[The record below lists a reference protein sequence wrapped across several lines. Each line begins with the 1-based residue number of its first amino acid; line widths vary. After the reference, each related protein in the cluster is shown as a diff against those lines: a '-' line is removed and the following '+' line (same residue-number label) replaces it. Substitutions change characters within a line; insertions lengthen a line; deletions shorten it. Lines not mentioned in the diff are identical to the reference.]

1 VSLVHE
7 SHVVAIHPLGW
18 ISSSP
23 PWSARTS
30 AARYGS
36 TVITYAHRGIPR
48 AHFALRTRAG
58 RQKGIDEIDSH
69 IVTINDDHRSNWDV
83 KLLKQLMQPTTL
95 GYSVCSGSV
104 LGLGV
109 GAGDCCPML
118 GQLGY

>member
-1 VSLVHE
+1 MPHE
-7 SHVVAIHPLGW
+7 SHVVVVHPLGW

-30 AARYGS
+30 VARYGS
-36 TVITYAHRGIPR
+36 AVITCAHRGTPR

-58 RQKGIDEIDSH
+58 RQKRIDEIDAN
-69 IVTINDDHRSNWDV
+69 IVTINNDHRSNWDV
-83 KLLKQLMQPTTL
+83 KLLKQLMQPTP
-95 GYSVCSGSV
+95 GYSVCGGSV